1 MRLRSAIVAVV
12 ALAGA
17 VLSSA
22 AQKPFYLHDG
32 DTVVMYGDS
41 ITEQRFY
48 TLWVEIYTAT
58 RFPKLNVTF
67 FPEGVGGDRV
77 TGGAAGPIDTRI
89 PRDIVAHKPT
99 VVTIMLG
106 MNDCSYQPLTP
117 AIESTYVAG
126 YEHILTTLEQ
136 SLPGVRITLLGAS
149 PYDEVTRPEMFPGG
163 YNGTLQHFAELN
175 AEMARRHHQ
184 SFVDLNAPFVA
195 ALKRGAAIDPL
206 ATELLL
212 PDRVHPEQTAHWL
225 MAQAILMGWNSPAL
239 VSSTAIDAEKAAVT
253 TSENTHI
260 SALATTPDG
269 ISWTQLDGS
278 LPLPIDFNSTNNH
291 FLTQMTDLVEQLD
304 LQPLTVTGLKPG
316 AYELTIDQT
325 SVGKFT
331 DLELDKGINLALY
344 NTPMR
349 GQAFRVGWNLRDR
362 ENTEYVRMHML
373 VDEMKTGVSHRQAA
387 DDLAAF
393 EQTEQTEIHEMAQ
406 PKAHSFRLSAVP
418 TQK

>member
-106 MNDCSYQPLTP
+106 MNDGSYQPLTP

-269 ISWTQLDGS
+269 ISWTQL
-278 LPLPIDFNSTNNH
+278 
-291 FLTQMTDLVEQLD
+291 VEQLD